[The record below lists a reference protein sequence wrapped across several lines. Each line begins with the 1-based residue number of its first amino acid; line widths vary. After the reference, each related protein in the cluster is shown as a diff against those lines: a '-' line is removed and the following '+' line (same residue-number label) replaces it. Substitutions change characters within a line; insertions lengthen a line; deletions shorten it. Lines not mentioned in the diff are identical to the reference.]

1 MIREYVISLA
11 AEYVINPMKNPIN
24 NLISRKDTMNVYE
37 DGGEHVGLPA
47 ENIRLIDAFAQST
60 YKSVYVWDCL
70 EESFR
75 YVSPLMA
82 MRFGKTSE
90 ELLEGG
96 TETCKEILFEEELE
110 ILRCVP
116 LGERLLEEM
125 GLQGRC
131 DYSVS
136 CDLHV
141 RQGGGKRL
149 ATFRF
154 VPFALDAC
162 GKVRLALCTISLS
175 VGKDAGNA
183 ILLEDGMSHYWRY
196 DFEKG
201 CWDKKTKPVLTDME
215 KDVLLLS
222 ANGLTLSDIAAT
234 VHKSLD
240 SVKTYRRALFR
251 KLDVTNISSA
261 ITCAANYRL
270 I

>member
-1 MIREYVISLA
+1 
-11 AEYVINPMKNPIN
+11 MKNPIN
-24 NLISRKDTMNVYE
+24 NLISRKDAMNVHKA
-37 DGGEHVGLPA
+37 GNEHAGLPA
-47 ENIRLIDAFAQST
+47 EDIRLIDAFAQST

-116 LGERLLEEM
+116 LGERQLEEM

-196 DFEKG
+196 DFKKG
-201 CWDKKTKPVLTDME
+201 CWNKKTKPVLTDLE
-215 KDVLLLS
+215 KDVLVLS
-222 ANGLTLSDIAAT
+222 ANGLTLSDIAAM

-240 SVKTYRRALFR
+240 TVKTYRRALFR

-261 ITCAANYRL
+261 ITCAVNYRL